1 MLSLQG
7 YESTQLKLKV
17 SRKGFRFLPEIIEK
31 KIKLTINSDKE
42 AVSTCWNQKQF
53 GWIFT
58 KNKLNKYE
66 TWSRIWKKKLKM
78 NISCVR
84 QVLIFCFRR
93 NRNSPPSYIWIKN
106 QRVSQD
112 CKYFLNYHSCLFPRL
127 NVFSNIYFF
136 YISSVVDIE
145 T

>member
-1 MLSLQG
+1 M
-7 YESTQLKLKV
+7 KLDLEFEK
-17 SRKGFRFLPEIIEK
+17 K
-31 KIKLTINSDKE
+31 KIKNEYILRTSGIDILFSSKP
-42 AVSTCWNQKQF
+42 QF
-53 GWIFT
+53 T
-58 KNKLNKYE
+58 
-66 TWSRIWKKKLKM
+66 T
-78 NISCVR
+78 
-84 QVLIFCFRR
+84 
-93 NRNSPPSYIWIKN
+93 SYIWIKN

>member
-66 TWSRIWKKKLKM
+66 TWSRIWKKKIK
-78 NISCVR
+78 NEY
-84 QVLIFCFRR
+84 IFRTSGIDILF
-93 NRNSPPSYIWIKN
+93 SSKPQFTTSHIWIKN

-136 YISSVVDIE
+136 CISSVVDIE